1 MRLLL
6 PLSLIATPL
15 LTACGTIASPGD
27 NAAMSDNDAAL
38 LAKRLKDRV
47 AGQPQ
52 KCVSTSQLGQ
62 PVVYGSATIL
72 YSGSGGTEYRN
83 DLMSRCPGL
92 DDDDLIVTEIHGSQ
106 LCSGDAI
113 RPVDRFSGIGGP
125 VCRLGEFLPYTKAKN
140 RR

>member
-6 PLSLIATPL
+6 PLSLIVAPS

-27 NAAMSDNDAAL
+27 NATMSEENAAS
-38 LAKRLKDRV
+38 LAKRLNGRV
-47 AGQPQ
+47 AGEAQ
-52 KCVSTSQLGQ
+52 KCVSTRRLGQ
-62 PVVYGSATIL
+62 PVVYGNTTIL
-72 YSGSGGTEYRN
+72 YSGSGGTAYRN

-113 RPVDRFSGIGGP
+113 KPVDRFSGIGGP
-125 VCRLGEFLPYTKAKN
+125 VCRLGEFIPFTRAKK
-140 RR
+140 RS